1 MADDETLDIPT
12 VAMGVIL
19 NAGDAR
25 VYIDKAMDALA
36 ELDIEA
42 AEGYLAQADE
52 KILAAHRSQTDA
64 IQREAAG
71 ESMEFSVLF
80 VHAQDTL
87 MTIAAEL
94 HMAKKMLPVVKALA
108 QGR

>member
-1 MADDETLDIPT
+1 MAEETFDIPT
-12 VAMGVIL
+12 IAMGVIL

-25 VYIDKAMDALA
+25 VFIDKAMDALA
-36 ELDIEA
+36 ELDLDA
-42 AEGYLAQADE
+42 AEGFLGEADK
-52 KILAAHRSQTDA
+52 KILAAHRSQTDM
-64 IQREAAG
+64 IQREASG
-71 ESMEFSVLF
+71 EAMEFSVLF

-108 QGR
+108 ARG